1 MNLPELDEDELELRH
16 ALAQKEVLGK
26 MLHKALQ
33 ARAIANEEELNAAK
47 ERERNLEQQILDRR
61 KKGAT
66 QAEVDQLYN
75 ERIRIIQRIEEY
87 SGGEGSAEVQA
98 LGAAKTA
105 GAIKKLMPLQVFDD
119 IEESETS
126 FTGTTTVQ
134 ILNATEL
141 RLNGVNIDSR
151 YVATAGEQTITGLKT
166 FNQIRLRNVR
176 VKPLVTGSEASLLF
190 YDNVDDIAPSQT
202 GDLWRAGVS
211 ISVNN
216 RRSFVLAPDQVLD
229 PSPQCSSSR
238 QPGYCRSTPAAF
250 SDAPTIRQNNVS
262 LNDLLAGKQDTLT
275 ASTSNTPILNG
286 NVVRSLQASQ
296 NISIS
301 TANNIITISADLVR
315 VRLGR

>member
-1 MNLPELDEDELELRH
+1 
-16 ALAQKEVLGK
+16 
-26 MLHKALQ
+26 
-33 ARAIANEEELNAAK
+33 
-47 ERERNLEQQILDRR
+47 
-61 KKGAT
+61 
-66 QAEVDQLYN
+66 
-75 ERIRIIQRIEEY
+75 
-87 SGGEGSAEVQA
+87 
-98 LGAAKTA
+98 
-105 GAIKKLMPLQVFDD
+105 MPLQVFDD

-216 RRSFVLAPDQVLD
+216 RRSFVLAPDQVAGSFAPMLKF
-229 PSPQCSSSR
+229 
-238 QPGYCRSTPAAF
+238 TPAG
-250 SDAPTIRQNNVS
+250 VLS
-262 LNDLLAGKQDTLT
+262 LNTGCVLRRSNDQAEQRLTERPAG
-275 ASTSNTPILNG
+275 G
-286 NVVRSLQASQ
+286 
-296 NISIS
+296 
-301 TANNIITISADLVR
+301 
-315 VRLGR
+315 